1 MFITNKTKINKMS
14 NLVESRTLI
23 TLDYIK
29 LYGPLPSNYNM
40 EEIKPFINVSE
51 RLWIEP
57 IIGMPL
63 YEELLDEVEKDEVTP
78 ENATLLLNIYPLLSF
93 AIVYESLPFVSYHI
107 TQIGITKGAS
117 ENSTSVSINDVNY
130 ISTQLRNQCETMKKL
145 LKKFLDENAEHYPL
159 YYADN
164 NEECD
169 CSNDCEDYQ
178 WIYDY
183 YNGGTYDKYAWQRAV
198 SEMRMR
204 KFGPRPYNQLYTTR
218 RYKMNLQ

>member
-183 YNGGTYDKYAWQRAV
+183 YNGGTYDKYQWQRSVA
-198 SEMRMR
+198 EHRMR
-204 KFGPRPYNQLYTTR
+204 KFKPNSYNQLYTTR